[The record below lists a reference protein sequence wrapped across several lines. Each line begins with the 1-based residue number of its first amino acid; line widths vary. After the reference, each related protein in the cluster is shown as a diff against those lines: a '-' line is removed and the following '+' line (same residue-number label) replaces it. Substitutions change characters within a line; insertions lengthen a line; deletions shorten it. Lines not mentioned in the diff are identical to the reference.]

1 MIDLTI
7 NDTRHGR
14 WTSRVPTRPEAR
26 SVDIAIIGGGV
37 SGALVAYHLLVANP
51 RLRVAI
57 IDPREQLG
65 LGLAYSTPSLRH
77 LLNVPAGKISCL
89 EHDPDHFVRWLK
101 ANHDPHATADSFAP
115 RAIFARYVQAL
126 TRPLTGP
133 HHLRAQVIDCEVAG
147 DGAVLTLDGGERL
160 SAKRVVLATGN
171 FEPAALRGVAASA
184 VDARV
189 YHHDA
194 WKPQTYQNLK
204 PHERVILIGTGLTA
218 VDVLLRLR
226 EIGHRGA
233 ITAVSRHGLLPHRH
247 ELSATN
253 SEAVIP
259 AGTEPTCLAYLRSL
273 RGAIKAG
280 MPWRCAVDS
289 LRATCNDLWRALP
302 LHEQRRFRRHLQRR
316 WDVARHRMAPQIA
329 DAVERELQ
337 AGSLQIRKGRV
348 ARVDL
353 AADRSATV
361 AIAGSHGAE
370 CFAAERV
377 INCTGPN
384 MNYRTVKSALLESLF
399 SRGSI
404 STGPL
409 GLGLH
414 TDARGAIIDA
424 SGSISDVLF
433 SVGPARMGTL
443 FESIAVPELR
453 GQAVEVAR
461 TLREACAKH
470 A

>member
-1 MIDLTI
+1 MIELTV
-7 NDTRHGR
+7 NDTRHER
-14 WTSRVPTRPEAR
+14 WTSRVASRTEAG
-26 SVDIAIIGGGV
+26 SVDIAIVGGGV
-37 SGALVAYHLLVANP
+37 SGALTAYHLLTTNP

-65 LGLAYSTPSLRH
+65 FGLAYSTPSLRH

-101 ANHDPHATADSFAP
+101 ANHDAHATADTFAP
-115 RAIFARYVQAL
+115 RAVFARYVQAM
-126 TRPLTGP
+126 TKPLIAP
-133 HHLRAQVIDCEVAG
+133 HHLRAQVIDCEIAG
-147 DGAVLTLDGGERL
+147 DGAMLTLEGGEQL
-160 SAKRVVLATGN
+160 SAERVVLATGN

-194 WKPQTYQNLK
+194 WKPQTYQDLK
-204 PHERVILIGTGLTA
+204 PHERVVLIGTGLTA

-247 ELSATN
+247 ELSAATA
-253 SEAVIP
+253 EAVIP

-273 RGAIKAG
+273 RRAIKAG

-289 LRATCNDLWRALP
+289 LRATCNELWLALP
-302 LHEQRRFRRHLQRR
+302 LDEQRRFRRHLQRR

-329 DAVERELQ
+329 DAVDHELRT
-337 AGSLQIRKGRV
+337 GSLQIRKGRV

-353 AADRSATV
+353 AEDRSAMLT
-361 AIAGSHGAE
+361 IAAASGPE
-370 CFAAERV
+370 CFAADRV

-384 MNYRTVKSALLESLF
+384 MNYRTVKSRLLASLF
-399 SRGSI
+399 SRGLI
-404 STGPL
+404 SSGPL
-409 GLGLH
+409 GLGLC

-424 SGSISDVLF
+424 GGRVSDILF

-443 FESIAVPELR
+443 LESIAVPELR
-453 GQAVEVAR
+453 RQAVEVAR
-461 TLREACAKH
+461 TLCERRRR
-470 A
+470 